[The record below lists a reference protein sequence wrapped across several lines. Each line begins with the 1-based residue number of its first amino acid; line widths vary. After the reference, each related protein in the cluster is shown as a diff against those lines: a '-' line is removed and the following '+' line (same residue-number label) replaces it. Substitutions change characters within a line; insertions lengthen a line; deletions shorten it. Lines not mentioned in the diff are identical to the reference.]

1 MKYSN
6 IVPGI
11 FLSRD
16 NRFIAKCEVNGVTE
30 IVHVKNTGRCRE
42 LLIPGAAVY
51 LEQHDNPLRKTRYSL
66 IAVQKGSMLVN
77 IDSQA
82 PNKVLHEAL
91 KEGAGLPGLN
101 GEIVSIKA
109 ETVYGNSRFDFYIET
124 KNQKAFIEVK
134 GVTLENQGVAMFP
147 DAPTQRGVKHIEEL
161 TAAADEGYLSYVV
174 FVAQMK
180 GICCV
185 MPNDAMH
192 AEFGKALREAQK
204 AGVHIL
210 AYDCFVKPDEIIMDE
225 MIEVVL

>member
-124 KNQKAFIEVK
+124 KNQKP
-134 GVTLENQGVAMFP
+134 L
-147 DAPTQRGVKHIEEL
+147 
-161 TAAADEGYLSYVV
+161 
-174 FVAQMK
+174 
-180 GICCV
+180 
-185 MPNDAMH
+185 
-192 AEFGKALREAQK
+192 LR
-204 AGVHIL
+204 
-210 AYDCFVKPDEIIMDE
+210 
-225 MIEVVL
+225 

>member
-134 GVTLENQGVAMFP
+134 GVTLENQGVAMVP
-147 DAPTQRGVKHIEEL
+147 DAPTLRGV
-161 TAAADEGYLSYVV
+161 
-174 FVAQMK
+174 
-180 GICCV
+180 
-185 MPNDAMH
+185 
-192 AEFGKALREAQK
+192 
-204 AGVHIL
+204 
-210 AYDCFVKPDEIIMDE
+210 
-225 MIEVVL
+225 